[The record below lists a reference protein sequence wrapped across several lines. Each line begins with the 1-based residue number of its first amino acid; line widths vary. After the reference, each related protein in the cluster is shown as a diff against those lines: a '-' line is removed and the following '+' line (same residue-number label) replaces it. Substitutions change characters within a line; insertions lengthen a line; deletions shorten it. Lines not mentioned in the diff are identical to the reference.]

1 MRNSF
6 SQEQRGCDRMP
17 DPLASSTVQSRS
29 GSAAFQNV
37 ITNRPY
43 KICVDE
49 SPLKDYCFVPGKKY
63 SKTFF
68 FFLFLEASVY

>member
-17 DPLASSTVQSRS
+17 GPLANSTGQAQS
-29 GSAAFQNV
+29 GSAAFQNIV
-37 ITNRPY
+37 TNRPY

-49 SPLKDYCFVPGKKY
+49 SPLKSWCIVPGKKY

-68 FFLFLEASVY
+68 FFLLEAAIY